1 MGAVAQLVGDETTHS
16 VGAPSPTVLLERVK
30 AGCEESWLLLVDQH
44 LRMVHAICAGY
55 GLAPRGAAEIN
66 QLVWLRLAEHLAR
79 IRTPEAVGGWIAAT
93 TRGFCEDERWSADRN
108 GYAAA
113 RVGMRPPGDHRRH
126 GVASAFGR
134 LGAQCQRLLRLAATT
149 PRPSDEDMG
158 AALDLSSR
166 RVEPTCTACLRR
178 LRRMVGSDDDVLAEL
193 RTLMDT
199 NEGVP
204 GEWRVA
210 ARVAFGWLALD
221 VTVAELAYDSTT
233 IDHTTRREARF
244 VTHEAE
250 VELSIGAKGDEVLLR
265 GELVSISPAK
275 VTVRWPGGEL
285 STPTDETGAF
295 RFHDLPRAPVYVQ
308 VDCEKPFKTGWIL
321 P

>member
-1 MGAVAQLVGDETTHS
+1 MGAV
-16 VGAPSPTVLLERVK
+16 SPTVLLARVS
-30 AGCEESWLLLVDQH
+30 AGCEESWELLVDQH
-44 LRMVHAICAGY
+44 LRMVQAICAGY
-55 GLAPRGAAEIN
+55 GMAPRGAAEIN

-113 RVGMRPPGDHRRH
+113 RVGMRPPSDHRRH
-126 GVASAFGR
+126 GVASAFVR

-149 PRPSDEDMG
+149 PRPSDEDMS

-166 RVEPTCTACLRR
+166 RVAPTCTACLRR
-178 LRRMVGSDDDVLAEL
+178 LQQMVGPGDDDVLAEL

-199 NEGVP
+199 TDGVP
-204 GEWRVA
+204 GEWRAA

-221 VTVAELAYDSTT
+221 VTVAELAYDSTM
-233 IDHTTRREARF
+233 IDHTICRETRF
-244 VTHEAE
+244 VTQEAG
-250 VELSIGAKGDEVLLR
+250 VELSLGAKGDEVVLR
-265 GELVSISPAK
+265 GELVTISTAK

-285 STPTDETGAF
+285 STPTDETGVF

-308 VDCEKPFKTGWIL
+308 VDCEKPFKTGWIV